1 MEERRQARSAL
12 GDISNIT
19 TQTDNESL
27 MREERN
33 RKQREYRAR
42 KRDEETM
49 EQREERNRKRREYYA
64 RKKAEETHG
73 NLFQLLQLLFVCS
86 LFFQLSN

>member
-1 MEERRQARSAL
+1 MEERRQTRSAL

-19 TQTDNESL
+19 TQTDHESL
-27 MREERN
+27 KREERN

-42 KRDEETM
+42 KRAEETM

-73 NLFQLLQLLFVCS
+73 N
-86 LFFQLSN
+86 FFQFL